1 MIAKIG
7 VYKKQNDEQPTKEF
21 VVFRVF
27 LNVSQ
32 KIGDYLEL
40 GEEAAK
46 AATAGDKARLKEIDV
61 EATEKIIEIFHS
73 LFDDFEDDDINY
85 MDQRELRDF
94 MVTLATN
101 MQGGFDNVRK
111 N

>member
-7 VYKKQNDEQPTKEF
+7 VYKKQTDEKPTKEF
-21 VVFRVF
+21 VAYRIF

-32 KIGDYLEL
+32 KIGDWLEL
-40 GEEAAK
+40 GEEANE
-46 AATAGDKARLKEIDV
+46 ATKAGDKARLKEIDK
-61 EATEKIIEIFHS
+61 EATEKIIDIFHS
-73 LFDDFEDDDINY
+73 LFDDFEDDDLSY

-94 MVTLATN
+94 MVKLAAN
-101 MQGGFDNVRK
+101 LQGDFNTVRK